1 MKTLVAV
8 MLASAAT
15 RAAEARAADH
25 AISQKGKVFSAEAL
39 KVKAGDNVDFNNDDD
54 VAHNVL
60 VKGPDGHGQNSGSQ
74 KPGTTFQMKAADKGD
89 YEVRCG
95 IHPKM
100 KMTVHAE

>member
-1 MKTLVAV
+1 MKTLVSV
-8 MLASAAT
+8 MLASVALV
-15 RAAEARAADH
+15 AAEAHAADH
-25 AISQKGKVFSAEAL
+25 AISQKGKAFSAETL

-74 KPGTTFQMKAADKGD
+74 KPGTIFQMKAAEKGE

-100 KMTVHAE
+100 KMTVQAE